1 MNISEYIQSIVSDY
15 EEKLKEMKEFDKT
28 YSFLDEEDK
37 KKSILCHGML
47 EANFSMVKQILSE
60 KEITFIPL
68 ATHHLFNG
76 DTVIDSPNNL
86 NVDDEV
92 IVITNDKGIAH
103 GVICDTGRS
112 YAISICG
119 MPGLSISTD
128 FFKYIAK
135 IDIL

>member
-1 MNISEYIQSIVSDY
+1 MNISEYIQSIISDY

-28 YSFLDEEDK
+28 YSFIDEEDK

-68 ATHHLFNG
+68 ATHHLSNG
-76 DTVIDSPNNL
+76 DNVIDSPNNL

-92 IVITNDKGIAH
+92 IVTTNDKGIAH
-103 GVICDTGRS
+103 GVIYDTGRS
-112 YAISICG
+112 YAIRICG
-119 MPGLSISTD
+119 MPGLPISTD

-135 IDIL
+135 IDTL